1 MTCCIS
7 HIKHFIFPLGIAQVT
22 YVEHIVLNMCNM
34 YDTKAHLS
42 KYIFSCSGGQAI
54 HGLKRKSLTVMHT
67 ILFIGLREHA
77 PRLPSLTCLA
87 HTVEHHMKEIISDLH
102 I

>member
-22 YVEHIVLNMCNM
+22 YVVHIVLNMCNM

-42 KYIFSCSGGQAI
+42 KYIFSCSVRGSVFSVGY
-54 HGLKRKSLTVMHT
+54 V
-67 ILFIGLREHA
+67 ILD
-77 PRLPSLTCLA
+77 
-87 HTVEHHMKEIISDLH
+87 K
-102 I
+102 